1 MLAEWPSAN
10 LGDIKS
16 DRCRTVPGFSAHVGE
31 AADEPSTVG
40 AIDYGVELV
49 STGGADA
56 TFEVNEFSLT
66 TS

>member
-1 MLAEWPSAN
+1 
-10 LGDIKS
+10 
-16 DRCRTVPGFSAHVGE
+16 VGE